1 VLGPEYFG
9 LLAFATATVT
19 YFILITDYGFN
30 LSASRQISIH
40 REDSEKINQIFSS
53 VMIIKIALL
62 IFSAIA
68 VGMTTLFID
77 KFRENWMLYWVVF
90 GMVIGQVLFPT
101 WLFQGLERMKYIAY
115 LNIGSKTIFTI
126 CIFIFV
132 ETKEDYLLVPFYN
145 SLGLIISGL
154 LAQYIVLNNLKIYF
168 KRQKWDSIKYQIA
181 NGWYIFIS
189 TISSSVYNVSVTF
202 ILGIFTSNIV
212 VGYFAAASKL
222 IEASKGVYGPVLQAL
237 YPYIGKLIKNDKQK
251 GLEFINLVTR
261 RLGGLT
267 FIISIILIIFS
278 EFIVNLILGP
288 KYQESVLLFAIM
300 APLPFLISLSN
311 IFGIQTMLNLGC
323 GRDFSIIIILAAAIS
338 IVLSFIFIPTY
349 GALASSVI
357 MVIVELLIVIAM
369 ILYLKIKIKII

>member
-1 VLGPEYFG
+1 MLGPEYFG

-68 VGMTTLFID
+68 MGMTTLFID

-237 YPYIGKLIKNDKQK
+237 YPYIGKLIKSDKQK

-323 GRDFSIIIILAAAIS
+323 GRDFSIIIILAATIS